1 METIKNGGMSARERA
16 ALEMRNRR
24 QRRDLTAEYNE
35 FVKMAEETLAGTNIA
50 SRDVLSDK
58 YDSLMYNERSLSE
71 EQMEKI
77 TQLATELDI

>member
-1 METIKNGGMSARERA
+1 MSARERA
-16 ALEMRNRR
+16 ALEMRNRP
-24 QRRDLTAEYNE
+24 QRRDLTTEYNE
-35 FVKMAEETLAGTNIA
+35 FVKMAEETLAGTNIT

-58 YDSLMYNERSLSE
+58 YDRLTYSERFLTD